1 MAALCG
7 SVTPSASAMQAMVE
21 AVPIVLQVPAE
32 RDMPDSA
39 DMNSCSVIVPALTCS
54 ESCQTAVPE
63 PMSRPPCLPLSIG
76 PPVTQMAGTSQLAA
90 PINKAGVVLS
100 QPTIS
105 TTASIGLPRIAS
117 STSMLARLRV
127 NI

>member
-7 SVTPSASAMQAMVE
+7 SVTPSDSAMQAIVE

-39 DMNSCSVIVPALTCS
+39 DMNSCSVIVQALTCS
-54 ESCQTAVPE
+54 ESRHTAVPE
-63 PMSRPPCLPLSIG
+63 PMSCPPCLPFNIG
-76 PPVTQMAGTSQLAA
+76 PPVTQMAGRSQLAA
-90 PINKAGVVLS
+90 PINSAGVVLS

-105 TTASIGLPRIAS
+105 TTASIGLPRIA
-117 STSMLARLRV
+117 
-127 NI
+127 